1 MNYLYFLTWPL
12 AYLVGG
18 INFGIIISKLFFKE
32 DVRKSG
38 SGNAGATNMLRR
50 FGKLPAALVF
60 VGDMFKGAAVV
71 LFAKWATGHDE
82 SLIYVVLVAG
92 FLTVIGHIFPIY
104 FKFKGGKGVAT
115 TLGVILAVEPVAAA
129 VLLGVFLIITIT
141 TRYISL
147 GSIISALLL
156 PVSMFILAYNRGEPV
171 LARVLF
177 GAVLAI
183 LIIYMH
189 RQNVARLLK
198 GTENKVSAGK
208 R

>member
-1 MNYLYFLTWPL
+1 MYYLMLPL

-60 VGDMFKGAAVV
+60 AGDMIKGAGIVFLAGR
-71 LFAKWATGHDE
+71 ATGYDE
-82 SLIYVVLVAG
+82 KLYYIVLASG
-92 FLTVIGHIFPIY
+92 FLTVIGHIFPLY
-104 FKFKGGKGVAT
+104 FRFKGGKGVAT
-115 TLGVILAVEPVAAA
+115 TLGVILAVEPIAAA
-129 VLLGVFLIITIT
+129 VLLGLFLVLAIT

-147 GSIISALLL
+147 GSVVSAVLL
-156 PVSMFILAYNRGEPV
+156 PVSMFLLPYFRGEPTIP
-171 LARVLF
+171 RVLF
-177 GAVLAI
+177 GVALAVLVI
-183 LIIYMH
+183 FMH
-189 RQNVARLLK
+189 RQNIARLIK
-198 GTENKVSAGK
+198 GTENKISAGK